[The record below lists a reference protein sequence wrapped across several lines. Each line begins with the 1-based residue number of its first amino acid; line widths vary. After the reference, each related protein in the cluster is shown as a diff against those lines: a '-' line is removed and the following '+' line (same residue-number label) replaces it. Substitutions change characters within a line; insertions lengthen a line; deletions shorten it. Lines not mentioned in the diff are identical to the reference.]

1 MSDLVR
7 PIPISDASITFF
19 CTTRI
24 YNTSW
29 LHIEAKHADYVS
41 TMWKGVFKEKTSVQN
56 DNVTFML
63 KGIYI
68 QGKKNQ
74 NSTIVRN
81 EIIMI
86 T

>member
-1 MSDLVR
+1 MHPLH
-7 PIPISDASITFF
+7 FF
-19 CTTRI
+19 APPGFIIHRGCTLKQSMQI
-24 YNTSW
+24 MC
-29 LHIEAKHADYVS
+29 HVS

>member
-1 MSDLVR
+1 MQ
-7 PIPISDASITFF
+7 IM
-19 CTTRI
+19 C
-24 YNTSW
+24 
-29 LHIEAKHADYVS
+29 HVS

-68 QGKKNQ
+68 QGKKTQ